1 MGTFSESVTV
11 VRSPEGALVQLW
23 WRGQCHAIAADP
35 LCWYERRPWWESET
49 RMRPGEG
56 VGYVD
61 TQMWR
66 VQVQQEGSA
75 ELLTLDL
82 VRYRP
87 SDRWRV
93 IKIHDALDEQF
104 KELQEGA

>member
-1 MGTFSESVTV
+1 MGTFSESVKV
-11 VRSPEGALVQLW
+11 VRSAAGALVQLW
-23 WRGQCHAIAADP
+23 WRGRCYTLASEP

-66 VQVQQEGSA
+66 VQVRQEGKT

-93 IKIHDALDEQF
+93 IKIHDAVDEQF
-104 KELQEGA
+104 KELLEGA